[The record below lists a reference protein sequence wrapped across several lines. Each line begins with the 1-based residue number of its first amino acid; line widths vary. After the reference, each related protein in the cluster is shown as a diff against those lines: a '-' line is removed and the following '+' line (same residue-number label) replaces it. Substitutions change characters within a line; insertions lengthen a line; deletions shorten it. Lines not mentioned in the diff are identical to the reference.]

1 MELTE
6 EDGYEG
12 VVEEIE
18 ALKMKIH
25 SGGTDINP
33 NRLLN
38 QNHDSNQVL
47 KTSNKVV
54 PTVPHSEEEKEE
66 KGTGGTKELKD
77 IRVLLGTVED
87 RLKKYIGNS
96 EIQS

>member
-47 KTSNKVV
+47 KKLAQSRSNCTSF
-54 PTVPHSEEEKEE
+54 
-66 KGTGGTKELKD
+66 
-77 IRVLLGTVED
+77 
-87 RLKKYIGNS
+87 
-96 EIQS
+96 